1 MKTGYSK
8 ICINPPYGAP
18 ICGYY
23 ETRLVKGIL
32 DNLYVRAVAFD
43 DGETK
48 AVVITLDLCTLAPKY
63 YDAFRTAIVDATGV
77 SRDAIHISLSHSHT
91 SPVVGKDFAS
101 ELRSSDAYDEFLTTS
116 VRDAAIY
123 AIDDLKESELSFAET
138 EAKGISFVR
147 RYRMKDG
154 SVATNPGVLNEN
166 IDHPLGKPNEALKIV
181 KIERECA
188 DDILLINF
196 GTHTDSVGG
205 EYISNDYV
213 EKTCDILETA
223 LPGTKCMFIMGAQ
236 GDVNHVN
243 VAPTPEQTALSVID
257 FDGVPRG
264 IKHAEY
270 MGRVIAGATLASY
283 SLTRPIVADKI
294 SFASKEVSLPSHQ
307 ENDKLEEAR
316 KICELY
322 DAGRAHELP
331 FKEMYL
337 TTAVAE
343 ARRIVKLEN
352 GPDSFPF
359 LLSALKIGEMVF
371 AGVGGEP
378 FTEIAERV
386 SEGSPFKTT
395 IFTCLTNTL
404 GGYIPTTSAY
414 DEGGY
419 EARSSSL
426 KPGGDDIIVDGMLDL
441 LKSL

>member
-23 ETRLVKGIL
+23 EQRFVKKIL
-32 DNLYVRAVAFD
+32 DNLYARAVAFD
-43 DGETK
+43 DGATK
-48 AVVITLDLCTLAPKY
+48 AVVITLDLCEFAPKY
-63 YDAFRTAIVDATGV
+63 YDAFRSAIVDATGV

-101 ELRSSDAYDEFLTTS
+101 ELKSSDAYDEFLITS

-181 KIERECA
+181 KIERKDG
-188 DDILLINF
+188 DDILLVNF
-196 GTHTDSVGG
+196 GTHTDTVGG

-213 EKTCDILETA
+213 GKTCDILETA

-243 VAPTPEQTALSVID
+243 VNPTPEQAALSKID

-270 MGRVIAGATLASY
+270 MGRVIAGAALAVY

-307 ENDKLEEAR
+307 ENDKLAEAR

-386 SEGSPFKTT
+386 SEGSPFATT

-426 KPGGDDIIVDGMLDL
+426 KPGGDDIIVDGMLSL
-441 LKSL
+441 LKTL

>member
-270 MGRVIAGATLASY
+270 MGRVIAGATL
-283 SLTRPIVADKI
+283 
-294 SFASKEVSLPSHQ
+294 
-307 ENDKLEEAR
+307 
-316 KICELY
+316 
-322 DAGRAHELP
+322 
-331 FKEMYL
+331 
-337 TTAVAE
+337 
-343 ARRIVKLEN
+343 
-352 GPDSFPF
+352 
-359 LLSALKIGEMVF
+359 
-371 AGVGGEP
+371 
-378 FTEIAERV
+378 
-386 SEGSPFKTT
+386 
-395 IFTCLTNTL
+395 
-404 GGYIPTTSAY
+404 
-414 DEGGY
+414 
-419 EARSSSL
+419 
-426 KPGGDDIIVDGMLDL
+426 
-441 LKSL
+441 